1 MASRLGGLGQLWRTA
16 RRAVSL
22 MFLCQLLSPLVALVA
37 VCLAGTTGLAT
48 TPDRMFL
55 SEQTEPPDGVV
66 SASSSPA
73 PALTSP
79 PPAPPRAEP
88 LDSCC
93 GVAGERAACPTD
105 HTPAP
110 YSPACQNVLET
121 NCSALPLACLTC
133 TCQYSCTYGQDS
145 EAECAVHSAVDC
157 AGPRQFNR
165 GYNCRYCFL
174 SPDSQHSCSGGLG
187 CNSAGS
193 PTSKLHWYIANCS
206 TDTNTVC
213 LGKRVFSK
221 RRECNWTEGY
231 SWNTA
236 LWLSITLG
244 GFGADRFY
252 LGHWQE
258 GIGKL
263 FSFGGLGVW
272 TLVDVVLVS
281 TGYIGP
287 ADGSLYI

>member
-1 MASRLGGLGQLWRTA
+1 M
-16 RRAVSL
+16 
-22 MFLCQLLSPLVALVA
+22 
-37 VCLAGTTGLAT
+37 
-48 TPDRMFL
+48 
-55 SEQTEPPDGVV
+55 
-66 SASSSPA
+66 
-73 PALTSP
+73 
-79 PPAPPRAEP
+79 
-88 LDSCC
+88 
-93 GVAGERAACPTD
+93 
-105 HTPAP
+105 
-110 YSPACQNVLET
+110 
-121 NCSALPLACLTC
+121 
-133 TCQYSCTYGQDS
+133 
-145 EAECAVHSAVDC
+145 
-157 AGPRQFNR
+157 
-165 GYNCRYCFL
+165 
-174 SPDSQHSCSGGLG
+174 
-187 CNSAGS
+187 
-193 PTSKLHWYIANCS
+193 
-206 TDTNTVC
+206 
-213 LGKRVFSK
+213 FSK